1 MTHDGEFNSIK
12 FKLIKLSVIQSSLI
26 YHPHDFLFNGTGD
39 NLFIVKSE
47 MWFGSIPSECGCF
60 RLMKVFKSCIDTIT
74 FKLSRRY

>member
-1 MTHDGEFNSIK
+1 MTS
-12 FKLIKLSVIQSSLI
+12 
-26 YHPHDFLFNGTGD
+26 FLRGTGD

-60 RLMKVFKSCIDTIT
+60 RLMTVFKSCIDTIT